1 MECDEGVDHGAH
13 GDDGEEGGGDA
24 ADAIAEVQEA
34 DGKTTQDDGEVK
46 PREKGSLIGEEDFG
60 LDTGGEG
67 NSLAYACQH
76 AWSMEA
82 LLNLPGAVWR
92 RGWLDMVITQFLFVG
107 SQRTKILKSNAGRKS
122 VAYEL
127 IDVVNPFR
135 V

>member
-13 GDDGEEGGGDA
+13 GDDGEEGGRDA

-76 AWSMEA
+76 
-82 LLNLPGAVWR
+82 
-92 RGWLDMVITQFLFVG
+92 I
-107 SQRTKILKSNAGRKS
+107 
-122 VAYEL
+122 
-127 IDVVNPFR
+127 
-135 V
+135 